1 MLDHIEEA
9 QVLYP
14 YSSDEGFG
22 PMTMSEI
29 LKYSCP
35 EEESEIEGYFV
46 YRMLVDD
53 RPVEVVAKPL
63 SVGVFDI
70 HSFSILNNEESE
82 IIASYEKTS
91 DPITSN
97 DLLKQVISRRD
108 DKVHGDLLLYID
120 LHCITIEALVK
131 TKEYDIFDYSFIVD
145 NAFPYEA

>member
-1 MLDHIEEA
+1 MSDHIEEA

-35 EEESEIEGYFV
+35 E
-46 YRMLVDD
+46 
-53 RPVEVVAKPL
+53 
-63 SVGVFDI
+63 
-70 HSFSILNNEESE
+70 EESE